1 MTHIVGSRKTIGL
14 SVIALALCSWVT
26 PSWAGKPLNEE
37 KKGALKQGKTFA
49 QRLVDEA
56 ATKHPELTGL
66 EMSATPPGKQ
76 ACVTI
81 AATEAKELGEKCDN
95 DEFTALKTNKPFVEK
110 EKEGG
115 KEVYDITMPLHD
127 AAGKMIGTLGMDF
140 KPEPGQQE
148 LDVVKRAKQIAGE
161 LEKQISSK
169 AKLFEPE

>member
-1 MTHIVGSRKTIGL
+1 MTHIVRGRKTIGL
-14 SVIALALCSWVT
+14 SVIALALCAWVT
-26 PSWAGKPLNEE
+26 PSWAGRPLNEE

-56 ATKHPELTGL
+56 VTKHPELTGL

-76 ACVTI
+76 TCVTI
-81 AATEAKELGEKCDN
+81 AATEAKELGEKCDE
-95 DEFTALKTNKPFVEK
+95 DEFAAMRTGKPFVEK
-110 EKEGG
+110 EEEGF
-115 KEVYDITMPLHD
+115 DITLPLHD
-127 AAGKMIGTLGMDF
+127 ATGKMIGTVGMDF

-148 LDVVKRAKQIAGE
+148 LDVVKRAQQIAGE